1 VKHIG
6 ALAIAAVVVTGGCGA
21 PATTSSAAAAAHGRW
36 QVIAFTPAEDTDVDG
51 AILLDTQ
58 TGDSYVLC
66 EYASAWCKL
75 DRNE

>member
-1 VKHIG
+1 VKGIG
-6 ALAIAAVVVTGGCGA
+6 ALAIAAVIVTGGCGA
-21 PATTSSAAAAAHGRW
+21 PAATSAAAAHGRW
-36 QVIAFTPAEDTDVDG
+36 QVVAFTPAEDTDVDG

-66 EYASAWCKL
+66 EYATAWCKL